1 MKTTIDSGVPEFDPQ
16 TFGAE
21 HSIARLGVGS
31 VGGKAVGL
39 LQIQNE
45 ILPRFDASRF
55 EGVVVGVPRT
65 IVIATEVFS
74 EFMDRNQLWK
84 TVQEGTPG

>member
-1 MKTTIDSGVPEFDPQ
+1 MDKNVDSGVPKFDPK

-21 HSIARLGVGS
+21 HAIARLGAGS

-45 ILPRFDASRF
+45 ILPRFDAAKF
-55 EGVVVGVPRT
+55 EGVSVEMPSSWIET
-65 IVIATEVFS
+65 VFG
-74 EFMDRNQLWK
+74 R
-84 TVQEGTPG
+84 